1 MCELLGEI
9 QFLPYF
15 PMLKD
20 PVKRIEQDEIW
31 KKIFQKLRRNKRCC
45 SGWPAA

>member
-1 MCELLGEI
+1 MLGQH

-20 PVKRIEQDEIW
+20 REKRMEQDDIW
-31 KKIFQKLRRNKRCC
+31 KKIGLELEWAFI
-45 SGWPAA
+45 ATI

>member
-1 MCELLGEI
+1 MCELLDEKS
-9 QFLPYF
+9 FLPYF

-31 KKIFQKLRRNKRCC
+31 KKICKELHWEFV
-45 SGWPAA
+45 PTI

>member
-1 MCELLGEI
+1 MCELLGETT
-9 QFLPYF
+9 FLAYF

-31 KKIFQKLRRNKRCC
+31 KKICNELSWEFI
-45 SGWPAA
+45 STI